1 MKKFY
6 SLCVLLCVIGASS
19 CLISSCFSDD
29 EGDTPPALPGNSFV
43 FGDTE
48 HKIESVVYTVDE
60 QKLYSFYFS
69 PTPGLVDLDAMLLAD
84 DYLKITTTTPTG
96 EIDLL
101 AANNSLEYDS
111 INVSAATGD
120 NVSKA
125 VMSLQLTS
133 LNTAKMNLDVAMKSG
148 ETFLAGYNGT
158 CVRQETKTEEGY
170 DVTLTNRIFGFYL
183 GKLKEQGGISKY
195 KIVLTNATWDAFGQ
209 EYNLTSEGYVLELVF
224 FGVSDE
230 NWKNMPT
237 GVFFDNDNKADHTF
251 DSESSSVLYRDKS
264 GRMSRF
270 TLLDPVKIVRED
282 ADNVTVTAS
291 FIDKNYEEHTLV
303 YTGGLKISNGTLN
316 VKLPQTERD
325 LVIDGAMA
333 QGVYSGDVAQNGTG
347 LSEITIYDRT
357 AANNEPG
364 GCAIKLSVFAEKFT
378 NPKVD
383 RRLIPGTYKAAT
395 TYAQFTWMQPSE
407 AEIMGMVIP
416 LGSYALYDNGEP
428 QGEYSYPISGDIVI
442 RQGSDKTHYTVEF
455 DLQSLAGYSIKG
467 AYTGEIYLEDQS
479 NDSENDGTSN
489 LKGDYEFNMD
499 YLPRGKCFPRDEI
512 WVRGL
517 GDISVEEACERAG
530 REFGFQYLQFGDEG
544 GTWEITEEY
553 PLGGGWNGKGKGK
566 LIEGDILG
574 IDLLVKKGTEHQI
587 TPGTY
592 QITANRY
599 PGYFYPGVCVSG
611 YSCYYGTS
619 MMRVVSAVGWGYV
632 NGYYDPEYM
641 VENGWLNIPVLGK
654 FASIY
659 SGTVTVEKAEGGDN
673 WYRFTVDG
681 RDVLKHRITGSW
693 TGPIYLGNSETPVLE
708 SDAATVAAM
717 RKHLP
722 SFREVQSRNGGRLP
736 RFMFTDQQFNR

>member
-19 CLISSCFSDD
+19 CLISSCSSDD

-383 RRLIPGTYKAAT
+383 RRLIP
-395 TYAQFTWMQPSE
+395 
-407 AEIMGMVIP
+407 
-416 LGSYALYDNGEP
+416 
-428 QGEYSYPISGDIVI
+428 
-442 RQGSDKTHYTVEF
+442 R
-455 DLQSLAGYSIKG
+455 DLQ
-467 AYTGEIYLEDQS
+467 
-479 NDSENDGTSN
+479 
-489 LKGDYEFNMD
+489 
-499 YLPRGKCFPRDEI
+499 
-512 WVRGL
+512 
-517 GDISVEEACERAG
+517 G
-530 REFGFQYLQFGDEG
+530 RHDLCPVHLDAA
-544 GTWEITEEY
+544 
-553 PLGGGWNGKGKGK
+553 LGG
-566 LIEGDILG
+566 
-574 IDLLVKKGTEHQI
+574 
-587 TPGTY
+587 
-592 QITANRY
+592 
-599 PGYFYPGVCVSG
+599 
-611 YSCYYGTS
+611 
-619 MMRVVSAVGWGYV
+619 
-632 NGYYDPEYM
+632 
-641 VENGWLNIPVLGK
+641 
-654 FASIY
+654 
-659 SGTVTVEKAEGGDN
+659 
-673 WYRFTVDG
+673 
-681 RDVLKHRITGSW
+681 
-693 TGPIYLGNSETPVLE
+693 
-708 SDAATVAAM
+708 
-717 RKHLP
+717 
-722 SFREVQSRNGGRLP
+722 
-736 RFMFTDQQFNR
+736 